1 MAIGRI
7 SGSVLKSNLTR
18 NGVDLAFETNL
29 LYLDVTNSRVGIGT
43 SEPTTTLQ
51 VSGTVT
57 ATAFSGDGSALTNV
71 PATFGDLS
79 ATGSTIQSPSN
90 ANIVLDPG
98 GTGKV
103 VVQTELVVNTLSS
116 DDSSAIQI
124 NDSIDMGGN
133 IVPRA
138 DNTYSLGSPTSQW
151 ATLYVTGSTIYLG
164 DLALS
169 ADTATNSLRV
179 LKKKAGKGQQDNSIA
194 DDYESTRLDT
204 AGVGDL
210 VITGSTISAPSNAD
224 ITITNSGTGA
234 VNVDSNKIVNLG
246 TPTADTDAAT
256 KVYVDDSVAA
266 VSTTSIAQLNSSVA
280 VTDSGSNGTITVSA
294 DGNTELVI
302 NDTSATFSGQVVANN
317 ALSVTGN
324 ITVTGTVDGRD
335 VATDGTKLDGI
346 ESGATADQTAS
357 EILTAIKTVDGTGS
371 GLDADTVD
379 GVEAS
384 ALATK
389 TGSETLTNKTLTTPV
404 ISSIS
409 NTGTLT
415 LPTSTD
421 TLVGRATTDTLT
433 NKTINSASNTIT
445 ITESNISDL
454 GSYITA
460 SSTDTLTNKTFD
472 ANGTGNSI
480 SNIETADFASAAFKD
495 EDNMASDSATAVASQ
510 QSIKAYVDSQVS
522 SVSTSSISEGNSN
535 VTVSDSGTGS
545 ITITADGNT
554 EVTINDTSATFSG
567 NVVVSGDLTVNGT
580 TTTVATTNTVVSDS
594 LMELG
599 NGTTG
604 APANDAGL
612 VIERG
617 DSNNAF
623 IGWDESADKFIVG
636 TGTFT
641 GASTGNLTI
650 TTGTLVANL
659 EGNVTG
665 AVTGN
670 ASTATTLQTARTI
683 GGVSFNGGANINL
696 PGVNTTGNQNTTGS
710 AATLTTARTIGGVS
724 FNGSANI
731 NLPGV
736 NTTGNQNTSGN
747 AATATT
753 ATNVT
758 ASANNT
764 TNETVYI
771 TFVDGAT
778 GAQGIETDTGLTYNP
793 STGLLSTAALSIS
806 GNITVTGT
814 VDGRD
819 VAADGTKL
827 DGIESGATAD
837 QTASEILTAIKTVD
851 GAASGLDAD
860 LLDGVQG
867 SSYATLTGSQTL
879 TNKTL
884 TSPQINTQIDVLAQ
898 GQVRLQDTAGGQYI
912 ALRAPGTVTSNT
924 ILTLPDGAGTSGQVL
939 STDGAGALS
948 WADGGGGGSGSSY
961 PNSTISTMPSSDGN
975 YDLGKNA
982 AQDTAETPF
991 EAGGTDAFG
1000 VNLGTVFD
1008 MMDPIGTTET
1018 TDLGADEAY
1027 VGA

>member
-224 ITITNSGTGA
+224 IIITNSGTGA

-736 NTTGNQNTSGN
+736 NTAGNQNTSGN

-948 WADGGGGGSGSSY
+948 WADGGGGGSGASY

-991 EAGGTDAFG
+991 EAGGTDPFG

>member
-179 LKKKAGKGQQDNSIA
+179 LKKKAGRGQQNNSIA

-948 WADGGGGGSGSSY
+948 WADGGGGGSGASY

-991 EAGGTDAFG
+991 EAGGTDPFG

>member
-1 MAIGRI
+1 M
-7 SGSVLKSNLTR
+7 
-18 NGVDLAFETNL
+18 
-29 LYLDVTNSRVGIGT
+29 
-43 SEPTTTLQ
+43 
-51 VSGTVT
+51 
-57 ATAFSGDGSALTNV
+57 
-71 PATFGDLS
+71 
-79 ATGSTIQSPSN
+79 
-90 ANIVLDPG
+90 
-98 GTGKV
+98 
-103 VVQTELVVNTLSS
+103 
-116 DDSSAIQI
+116 
-124 NDSIDMGGN
+124 
-133 IVPRA
+133 
-138 DNTYSLGSPTSQW
+138 
-151 ATLYVTGSTIYLG
+151 
-164 DLALS
+164 
-169 ADTATNSLRV
+169 
-179 LKKKAGKGQQDNSIA
+179 
-194 DDYESTRLDT
+194 
-204 AGVGDL
+204 
-210 VITGSTISAPSNAD
+210 
-224 ITITNSGTGA
+224 
-234 VNVDSNKIVNLG
+234 
-246 TPTADTDAAT
+246 
-256 KVYVDDSVAA
+256 
-266 VSTTSIAQLNSSVA
+266 
-280 VTDSGSNGTITVSA
+280 
-294 DGNTELVI
+294 
-302 NDTSATFSGQVVANN
+302 
-317 ALSVTGN
+317 
-324 ITVTGTVDGRD
+324 
-335 VATDGTKLDGI
+335 
-346 ESGATADQTAS
+346 
-357 EILTAIKTVDGTGS
+357 
-371 GLDADTVD
+371 
-379 GVEAS
+379 
-384 ALATK
+384 
-389 TGSETLTNKTLTTPV
+389 
-404 ISSIS
+404 
-409 NTGTLT
+409 
-415 LPTSTD
+415 
-421 TLVGRATTDTLT
+421 
-433 NKTINSASNTIT
+433 
-445 ITESNISDL
+445 
-454 GSYITA
+454 
-460 SSTDTLTNKTFD
+460 
-472 ANGTGNSI
+472 
-480 SNIETADFASAAFKD
+480 
-495 EDNMASDSATAVASQ
+495 
-510 QSIKAYVDSQVS
+510 
-522 SVSTSSISEGNSN
+522 
-535 VTVSDSGTGS
+535 
-545 ITITADGNT
+545 
-554 EVTINDTSATFSG
+554 
-567 NVVVSGDLTVNGT
+567 
-580 TTTVATTNTVVSDS
+580 
-594 LMELG
+594 
-599 NGTTG
+599 
-604 APANDAGL
+604 
-612 VIERG
+612 IERG

-696 PGVNTTGNQNTTGS
+696 PGVNTAGNQDTSGTAAIATTVTVADESSDTSCNVIFTTAASGNLAPKSGTNLTFNSSNGTLTATTFSGS
-710 AATLTTARTIGGVS
+710 GASLTTLNGSNISSGTIAAARVATL
-724 FNGSANI
+724 
-731 NLPGV
+731 
-736 NTTGNQNTSGN
+736 NQNTSGN

-948 WADGGGGGSGSSY
+948 WADGGGGGSGASY

-991 EAGGTDAFG
+991 EAGGTDPFG

-1018 TDLGADEAY
+1018 IDLGADEAY

>member
-71 PATFGDLS
+71 SATFGDLS

-103 VVQTELVVNTLSS
+103 VAQTELVVNTLSS

-710 AATLTTARTIGGVS
+710 ADTLTTARTIGGVS

-898 GQVRLQDTAGGQYI
+898 GQMRLQDTAGGQYV

-939 STDGAGALS
+939 STDGAGVLS

-961 PNSTISTMPSSDGN
+961 PNSTISTMPGSNGN

-1018 TDLGADEAY
+1018 IDLGADEAY

>member
-103 VVQTELVVNTLSS
+103 VAQTELVVNTLSS

-335 VATDGTKLDGI
+335 VAADGTKLDGI

-421 TLVGRATTDTLT
+421 TLVGRAT
-433 NKTINSASNTIT
+433 
-445 ITESNISDL
+445 
-454 GSYITA
+454 
-460 SSTDTLTNKTFD
+460 TDTLTNKTFD

-683 GGVSFNGGANINL
+683 GGVSFNG
-696 PGVNTTGNQNTTGS
+696 
-710 AATLTTARTIGGVS
+710 
-724 FNGSANI
+724 SANI

-736 NTTGNQNTSGN
+736 NTAGNQNTSGN

-939 STDGAGALS
+939 STDGVGALS
-948 WADGGGGGSGSSY
+948 WADGGGGGSGASY

-991 EAGGTDAFG
+991 EAGGTDPFG